1 MNYSRLG
8 IKKPT
13 IKEIKKLKK
22 YLTENEEVIFFSGIS
37 RRYYI
42 IQLIFWTPLAFLL
55 FGMPKLMS
63 ILRKNKEISYAITNR
78 RFLII
83 EGIFSKKI
91 TSAPIHRVT
100 HVTVEQSFLE
110 RFIYN
115 SGDLDIIT
123 AGYDK
128 HAIVMEKV
136 ADPIKLKVLFEE
148 LAYAN
153 RTKSLRSKSDSG
165 FSNIKKIRSLKLQPR

>member
-1 MNYSRLG
+1 MNFSKLG

-13 IKEIKKLKK
+13 AKELKKLKK

-37 RRYYI
+37 QRYYV
-42 IQLIFWTPLAFLL
+42 IQLIFWTPLAFML

-63 ILRKNKEISYAITNR
+63 ILRKKKEISYAITNR

-83 EGIFSKKI
+83 EGIFSKKV

-115 SGDLDIIT
+115 SGDLDIVT

-136 ADPIKLKVLFEE
+136 ADPVKLKVLFEE
-148 LAYAN
+148 LSYAN
-153 RTKSLRSKSDSG
+153 RTKSKTTKPEAEYTFSKR
-165 FSNIKKIRSLKLQPR
+165 IRKLNPR